1 MYAVIYI
8 LIFWRDVRLKVVTFW
23 YHFNAIVMSS
33 EISRKG
39 CYPLSLMLCVCDKS
53 GQNIQILCSEFSS
66 SELREILQVWKA
78 FLNF

>member
-8 LIFWRDVRLKVVTFW
+8 PMFWGHVGLRVVTFW

-39 CYPLSLMLCVCDKS
+39 CYPLSLMLCVCEKS
-53 GQNIQILCSEFSS
+53 GQNRGAWWATVQGVTKSRTQLSD
-66 SELREILQVWKA
+66 
-78 FLNF
+78 

>member
-8 LIFWRDVRLKVVTFW
+8 LIFWGDVGLKVVTFW

-53 GQNIQILCSEFSS
+53 GQNIQRLCSEFSS
-66 SELREILQVWKA
+66 SELREIFQVWKA
-78 FLNF
+78 LLNF